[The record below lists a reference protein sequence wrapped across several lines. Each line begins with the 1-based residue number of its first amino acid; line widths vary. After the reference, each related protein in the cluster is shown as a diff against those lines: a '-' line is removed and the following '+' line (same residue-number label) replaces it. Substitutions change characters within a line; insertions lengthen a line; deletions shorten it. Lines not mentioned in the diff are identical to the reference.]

1 LHVGDTTIP
10 RLTCMQALS
19 VAEQVDQSSLVGSNN
34 VEIWNQCRIECP
46 TPLTE
51 LLFIP
56 CDLFWNVVQLQ
67 IPYCRDLAQPTAAC
81 GLIYCNLIP
90 GMHDNSHRRSKS
102 THKAE
107 PQKYHPNGKQRL
119 HVTKASCSS
128 TMTNTRH

>member
-1 LHVGDTTIP
+1 
-10 RLTCMQALS
+10 MQALS

-56 CDLFWNVVQLQ
+56 CDLFWNVIQLQ

-107 PQKYHPNGKQRL
+107 PQKYHSQWQAEVARNQSLMQLDDDQYTPL
-119 HVTKASCSS
+119 T
-128 TMTNTRH
+128 